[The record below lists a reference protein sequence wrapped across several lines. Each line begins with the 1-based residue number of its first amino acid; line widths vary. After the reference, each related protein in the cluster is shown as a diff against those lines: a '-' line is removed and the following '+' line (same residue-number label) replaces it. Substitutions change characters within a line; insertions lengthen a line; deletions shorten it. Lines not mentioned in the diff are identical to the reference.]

1 MLLYVEVDCKIYE
14 AHSLKE
20 KRHVLKR
27 LLQQLKGLNIS
38 VSELEHQDLWQ
49 RTLLG
54 LVTVANTRVP
64 CERVIDQAI
73 QLIDRD
79 PRIECLNIDREWYD

>member
-1 MLLYVEVDCKIYE
+1 MDCKIYD

-27 LLQQLKGLNIS
+27 ILHQLRGLNIS
-38 VSELEHQDLWQ
+38 VSELDHQYLWQ
-49 RTLLG
+49 RTMLG
-54 LVTVANTRVP
+54 LVTVANARVP

-73 QLIDRD
+73 QLLDQNL
-79 PRIECLNIDREWYD
+79 RIECLNIDREWYD

>member
-1 MLLYVEVDCKIYE
+1 MLLYVEVDCKIYD

-27 LLQQLKGLNIS
+27 ILHQLRGLNIS
-38 VSELEHQDLWQ
+38 VSELDHQYLWQ
-49 RTLLG
+49 RTMLG
-54 LVTVANTRVP
+54 LVTVANARVP

-73 QLIDRD
+73 QLLDQNL
-79 PRIECLNIDREWYD
+79 RIECLNIDREWYD